1 MKILAISILGAI
13 GLFTGGCSFVFL
25 VPGRTYVPELQ
36 IPGFLIAAL
45 CGWAVYA
52 LAKSIQNPPAE

>member
-1 MKILAISILGAI
+1 MKILVIAILGAI
-13 GLFTGGCSFVFL
+13 GLFAGGCSFVFL

-45 CGWAVYA
+45 CGWAVYG
-52 LAKSIQNPPAE
+52 LVQSMKDPPE